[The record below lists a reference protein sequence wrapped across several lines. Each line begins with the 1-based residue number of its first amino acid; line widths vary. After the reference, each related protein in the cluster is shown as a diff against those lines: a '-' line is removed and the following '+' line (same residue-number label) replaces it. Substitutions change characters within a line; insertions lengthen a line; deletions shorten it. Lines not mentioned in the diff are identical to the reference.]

1 MTRTILKA
9 SVYIITVLFLLWF
22 LYSFIDVIMNNT
34 SSGIYWKYNVF
45 VIMSNIRK
53 GL

>member
-1 MTRTILKA
+1 MAKTIIKA

-22 LYSFIDVIMNNT
+22 IYSFIDVIMNNT
-34 SSGIYWKYNVF
+34 ASGIYWKYNAF

-53 GL
+53 GF